1 MLGWQGV
8 RDAWRLGLALG
19 AFAAVLGVVTPSAV
33 GAVPPSSHRVSLGW
47 DDRQGN
53 APSSAGLI
61 SANNRFVAFDSRATN
76 LSRHRDTNGVRDVFV
91 RDRRLGRTVRVSVDS
106 HGRQAN
112 GSSRVIAIS
121 AGGRFAMFDSH
132 ASNLVEG
139 DTNGHGDVFVRDLR
153 LGVTRRV
160 DVDSQGS
167 QLAIGRGQDMSP
179 DGRYVLFEDFPSI
192 AESRLL
198 LRDLRSGVTGVVP
211 HTDTFEI
218 RSYQAQVSAGAH
230 FITYSL
236 LGLGS
241 GLGDAFRF
249 NRVTGRTSKLL
260 GIGSHDGVWVSDI
273 SPDGRFLL
281 VTSEHEVGSQ
291 GCRMTDVWVRDMK
304 KKTSM
309 RLTKTTGGCG
319 DTNQGVSISSDGR
332 LVTFTSAL
340 SHFVTGDS
348 NGVGDVFQRHTLSGK
363 TLRLS
368 VAPDGS
374 QLATPSGG
382 GSMSG
387 LGAWALFWSRSAVV
401 PRDTNSVRDVY
412 SRGALP

>member
-1 MLGWQGV
+1 MTDVWRFGV
-8 RDAWRLGLALG
+8 ALG
-19 AFAAVLGVVTPSAV
+19 VVAALLGVVTPSV
-33 GAVPPSSHRVSLGW
+33 HGAVPRSTHRVSLGW

-61 SANNRFVAFDSRATN
+61 SADSRFVAFDSRATN
-76 LSRHRDTNGVRDVFV
+76 LSRHRDTNGVQDVFV

-106 HGRQAN
+106 HRRQAN

-121 AGGRFAMFDSH
+121 AGGRFIMFNSH
-132 ASNLVEG
+132 ASNLVQG
-139 DTNGHGDVFVRDLR
+139 DTNGHVDVFVRDLR

-160 DVDSQGS
+160 DVTTQGS
-167 QLAIGRGQDMSP
+167 QLATSGFGEDISP
-179 DGRYVLFEDFPSI
+179 DGRYVLFEDFPT
-192 AESRLL
+192 AGESRLF
-198 LRDLRSGVTGVVP
+198 LRDRRSGVTRLVP
-211 HTDTFEI
+211 HTDGFEI
-218 RSYQAQVSAGAH
+218 NFVRSQVSAEAH
-230 FITYSL
+230 FITYSI

-249 NRVTGRTSKLL
+249 NRVTGRTSKVSI
-260 GIGSHDGVWVSDI
+260 GIGAYDGAWVSDM

-281 VTSEHEVGSQ
+281 VTSDHEVGGV
-291 GCRMTDVWVRDMK
+291 GCRVTDVWVRDMK
-304 KKTSM
+304 KKTSI
-309 RLTKTTGGCG
+309 RLTKTTGGCS

-332 LVTFTSAL
+332 LVTFTSGL
-340 SHFVTGDS
+340 SHFVAGDT
-348 NGVGDVFQRHTLSGK
+348 NGVGDVFQRHILSGK

-387 LGAWALFWSRSAVV
+387 FGAWAVFWNRSALV
-401 PRDTNSVRDVY
+401 PGDTNSVRDVY
-412 SRGALP
+412 SRGRLP